1 MRARG
6 RPIELPS
13 DSRSLPANS
22 GLEAIG
28 VAPPRSPLAGALVAI
43 AERADSGETAPTRGY
58 ILSGPRRGAFE
69 VARSDDFDVTD
80 LAFLPSG
87 EVLLLE
93 RRFSILRG
101 VGARLRRLAPDAIR
115 PGARADGPV
124 IYEAASSHVI
134 DNMEGICVYQHA
146 GETVLTLVS
155 DNNFNTSLQR
165 TLLLEFALVG

>member
-1 MRARG
+1 
-6 RPIELPS
+6 
-13 DSRSLPANS
+13 
-22 GLEAIG
+22 
-28 VAPPRSPLAGALVAI
+28 VAI